1 MTDAHHAHAG
11 HAHHAHGE
19 HGGADHG
26 HDNDP
31 ALAELLDLDGVVL
44 RGYWTDALTWL
55 RRAARHL
62 PRTRLL
68 DLGAGSGVGTI
79 ALAQRFAGAE
89 VIAVDQDDMMLR
101 HLRAK
106 ALELGLAPRVRTVQ
120 ADLDA
125 GLPALE
131 PVDLS
136 WASMSMHHLADPD
149 RVLRDVFVATRPGG
163 LLAVAEFA
171 EPLRHLP
178 HELGIGRP
186 GLEDRLLT
194 ALNTQHAHELPEIGA
209 DWPPRLAA
217 AGFTVLEHRT
227 FGLDLRPGRD
237 DDAIRYAQLWLGRLR
252 HGIADSLSSDD
263 LATLDLL
270 LDDHGPHA
278 LRRRDD
284 LHLHGQRTV
293 TLARRD

>member
-1 MTDAHHAHAG
+1 MT
-11 HAHHAHGE
+11 HAHHSQADQANDRHAHG
-19 HGGADHG
+19 D
-26 HDNDP
+26 DP
-31 ALAELLDLDGVVL
+31 VLAELLDLDGVVL
-44 RGYWTDALTWL
+44 RDYWADALTWL
-55 RRAARHL
+55 RRAARYL

-89 VIAVDQDDMMLR
+89 VIAVDQDEQMLE
-101 HLRAK
+101 HIRAK
-106 ALELGLAPRVRTVQ
+106 ALDLGLAPRVRTVL

-125 GLPALE
+125 GLPDLE
-131 PVDLS
+131 SVDIT

-149 RVLRDVFVATRPGG
+149 RVLRDVFAVTRPGG

-178 HELGIGRP
+178 YDLGIGRP
-186 GLEDRLLT
+186 GLEDRLLA
-194 ALNTQHAHELPEIGA
+194 ALNNQHAHELPEIGA

-217 AGFTVLEHRT
+217 AGFSVLEHRM
-227 FGLDLRPGRD
+227 FELDLRPGRNV
-237 DDAIRYAQLWLGRLR
+237 DAIRYARLWFGRLR
-252 HGIADSLSSDD
+252 HGIADAVDGDD

-270 LDDHGPHA
+270 LADHGPHA
-278 LRRRDD
+278 LRLRDD
-284 LHLHGQRTV
+284 LHLHGHRTV

>member
-1 MTDAHHAHAG
+1 MTHAHRS
-11 HAHHAHGE
+11 HADDADDKHVHG
-19 HGGADHG
+19 D
-26 HDNDP
+26 DP

-44 RGYWTDALTWL
+44 RGYWADVLTWL

-62 PRTRLL
+62 PRARLL

-89 VIAVDQDDMMLR
+89 VIAVDQDEQMLE
-101 HLRAK
+101 HIRAK
-106 ALELGLAPRVRTVQ
+106 ALDLGLASRVRTVQ

-125 GLPALE
+125 GLPAVE

-149 RVLRDVFVATRPGG
+149 RVLREVFAATRPGG

-178 HELGIGRP
+178 HNLGVGCP

-194 ALNTQHAHELPEIGA
+194 ALNNQHAHELPEIGA

-217 AGFTVLEHRT
+217 AGFTVLEHRP
-227 FGLDLRPGRD
+227 FELDLRPGRD
-237 DDAIRYAQLWLGRLR
+237 ADAIRYAQLWLGRLR
-252 HGIADSLSSDD
+252 HGIADALDGDD
-263 LATLDLL
+263 LAALDLL
-270 LDDHGPHA
+270 LDDHGPHS
-278 LRRRDD
+278 LRRRED